1 MKFSHATIQT
11 VKFEEEI
18 KFFQEHVGLKITA
31 DFRERGMN
39 IVFLSDKE
47 GDTAIEIIN
56 NPSAASSGNE
66 NFSIGFD
73 ATDLESKRDEL
84 IKEGFKVTEIT
95 SPAPTVRFFFVTDPA
110 GVTVQFKT
118 AL

>member
-1 MKFSHATIQT
+1 MRFSHATIQT

-31 DFRERGMN
+31 DFRGKGMN

-56 NPSAASSGNE
+56 NPNAASSGNE

-73 ATDLESKRDEL
+73 TADLESKRDEL
-84 IKEGFKVTEIT
+84 IKEGFKVTDIT
-95 SPAPTVRFFFVTDPA
+95 SPAPNVQFFFVTDHA
-110 GVTVQFKT
+110 GVTVQFKS
-118 AL
+118 A